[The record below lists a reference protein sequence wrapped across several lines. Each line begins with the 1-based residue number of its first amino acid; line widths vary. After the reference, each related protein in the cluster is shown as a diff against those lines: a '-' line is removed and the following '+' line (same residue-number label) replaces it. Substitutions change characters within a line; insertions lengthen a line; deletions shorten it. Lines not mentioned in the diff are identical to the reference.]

1 MNATAIYEAMGTIE
15 RMSDAQFEAFLA
27 ILPDVITD
35 EDKQTM
41 RLHRAGVK
49 LFTNEAYYRAVKE
62 AFKEVVGVKIWEA
75 ANA

>member
-1 MNATAIYEAMGTIE
+1 MDKYEAMGTIE

-35 EDKQTM
+35 EDKQAM
-41 RLHRAGVK
+41 RLHRAAVK
-49 LFTNEAYYRAVKE
+49 LFTDEAYHRAVKQ

-75 ANA
+75 AHT